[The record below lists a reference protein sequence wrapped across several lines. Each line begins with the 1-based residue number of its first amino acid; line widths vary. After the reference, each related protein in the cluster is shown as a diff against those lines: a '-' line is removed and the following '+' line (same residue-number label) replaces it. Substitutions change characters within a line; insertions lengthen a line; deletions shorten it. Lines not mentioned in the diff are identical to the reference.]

1 MLGHYMACLATPAR
15 NRVYKQGFYY
25 ISKQFVVILY
35 KFVNLI
41 RIKGR
46 LSTFFSIYIL
56 NTNWRL
62 FSWVSHRYVTE
73 EPFNKIWR
81 CQMQRKN
88 PFDFQRVVNPVSWIM
103 RKLVLLVYQYIL
115 LVKNETILKAFFKFV
130 IFTLVKNIIFIIT
143 TKWYMRVLNI

>member
-1 MLGHYMACLATPAR
+1 MACLATPAR